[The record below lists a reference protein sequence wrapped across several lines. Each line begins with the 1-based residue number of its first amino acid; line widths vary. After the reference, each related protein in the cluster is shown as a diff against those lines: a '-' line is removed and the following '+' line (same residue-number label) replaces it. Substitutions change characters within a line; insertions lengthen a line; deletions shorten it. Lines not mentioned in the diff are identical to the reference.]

1 MNGGTKIVICEILQ
15 REAIA
20 ALRQE
25 GLEGAELVALP
36 PLEAGGNGVR
46 IPFERLSPS
55 DAICVLTGDCLPSG
69 ITLPN
74 EYRFVHALRTARAYE
89 LVATKAVLDQ
99 LLFEEA
105 SIVLPGWVANWK
117 NYLKVKDEKLFR
129 QGFQQT
135 AAKIV
140 MLETNSGNGAAAEL
154 KEFGRFVRLP
164 YEIVPVG
171 LDLFASRLA
180 KGVLIANLMREQAK
194 RRALE
199 SAMVSP

>member
-25 GLEGAELVALP
+25 GLDGAELIYLP
-36 PLEAGGNGVR
+36 PLDAGGNGVHV
-46 IPFERLSPS
+46 PLDRLSPS

-69 ITLPN
+69 ITLPD
-74 EYRFVHALRTARAYE
+74 EYRFIHALRTTRAYE
-89 LVATKAVLDQ
+89 LVASKSVLDQ
-99 LLFEEA
+99 LLFEGA
-105 SIVLPGWVANWK
+105 SVVLPGWIAQWK
-117 NYLKVKDEKLFR
+117 EYLKVKDEKLFR
-129 QGFQQT
+129 HGFHQT

-140 MLETNSGNGAAAEL
+140 MLDTDSGDEATAEL
-154 KEFGRFVRLP
+154 REFGRFVRLP

-171 LDLFASRLA
+171 LELFASRLA
-180 KGVLIANLMREQAK
+180 KGVLIANIMREQAK

-199 SAMVSP
+199 SARVSP

>member
-1 MNGGTKIVICEILQ
+1 MNGGTKIVICEIL
-15 REAIA
+15 RAEAIA

-25 GLEGAELVALP
+25 GLEGGELVSLP

-46 IPFERLSPS
+46 VPMERLSPT

-69 ITLPN
+69 ITLPD
-74 EYRFVHALRTARAYE
+74 EYRFVHTLRTNRAYE
-89 LVATKAVLDQ
+89 LVGTKAVLDQ
-99 LLFEEA
+99 LIFEGA
-105 SIVLPGWVANWK
+105 SIVLPGWIANWRS
-117 NYLKVKDEKLFR
+117 YLKVKDEKLFR

-140 MLETNSGNGAAAEL
+140 MLDTGSGGGTSAEL

-171 LDLFASRLA
+171 LELFASRLA
-180 KGVLIANLMREQAK
+180 KGVLIANLLREQAK

-199 SAMVSP
+199 STRVSP